1 MAHKRK
7 KEVVEEEYEFVPP
20 EFDEKKFLENDIRG
34 TKILLLT
41 AVFAVMFGI
50 IAYVLGGFSIYLGLI
65 VMIAGMVALRYLY
78 PLAKIP
84 WSTVEK
90 KTFFANVGLFFFIV
104 LAVWIILLNVP
115 FSDQS
120 NPEIRD
126 ASIWIRDVSGNM
138 TEIHPKGSIFSIT
151 QQGATG
157 IVNITAKVSDN
168 SGLASV
174 MINISGEGVSGNFV
188 NMTDI
193 GSHTFSLSNTYHT
206 GNYNFVIK
214 AEDKVGHTSRSSTYI
229 LNIIQA

>member
-20 EFDEKKFLENDIRG
+20 EFDERKFLENDIRG

-41 AVFAVMFGI
+41 AAFAIVFGI
-50 IAYVLGGFSIYLGLI
+50 IAYILGGFNIYLGLI

-90 KTFFANVGLFFFIV
+90 KTFFGNVGLFFFIF

-115 FSDQS
+115 FSDHA

-126 ASIWIRDVSGNM
+126 VSIWIRDASGNM

-157 IVNITAKVSDN
+157 IVNITARVSDN

-174 MINISGEGVSGNFV
+174 MVNVSGITGNFV
-188 NMTDI
+188 DMTDI

-206 GNYNFVIK
+206 GDYNFVIK

-229 LNIIQA
+229 LNIAQA

>member
-41 AVFAVMFGI
+41 AAFAIVFGI
-50 IAYVLGGFSIYLGLI
+50 IAYILGGFNIYLGLI
-65 VMIAGMVALRYLY
+65 VMVVGMVALRYLY

-90 KTFFANVGLFFFIV
+90 KTFFGNVGLFFFIF

-115 FSDQS
+115 FSDQA

-126 ASIWIRDVSGNM
+126 SFDLDPRRWRQYDGDTS
-138 TEIHPKGSIFSIT
+138 KGIYLLHY
-151 QQGATG
+151 
-157 IVNITAKVSDN
+157 TAGSDRN
-168 SGLASV
+168 RQYHRKSV
-174 MINISGEGVSGNFV
+174 G
-188 NMTDI
+188 
-193 GSHTFSLSNTYHT
+193 
-206 GNYNFVIK
+206 
-214 AEDKVGHTSRSSTYI
+214 
-229 LNIIQA
+229 Q